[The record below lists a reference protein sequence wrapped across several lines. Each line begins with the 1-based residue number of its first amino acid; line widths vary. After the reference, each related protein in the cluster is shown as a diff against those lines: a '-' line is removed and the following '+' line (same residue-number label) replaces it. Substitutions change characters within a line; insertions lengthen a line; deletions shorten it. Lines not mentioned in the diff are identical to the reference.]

1 MQQDCC
7 WNQACQRIEID
18 ETVAMMLLYAE
29 SLSNYCS
36 AQPKKQSDCQSNFCL
51 AQSNSCSTQSKNQS
65 KNESKNTIQFFWA
78 GNHFLDELKN
88 QSNFPNPIFY
98 EAILFVLEFLDW
110 KATHG
115 LPPNKNWTRFWICH
129 FKKLDW
135 FLDLLKTRSDLIL
148 DWFLDVPTK
157 KLDGFLDQFLD

>member
-1 MQQDCC
+1 MPKN
-7 WNQACQRIEID
+7 WNRWNGSNDAFVCRKSIQ
-18 ETVAMMLLYAE
+18 LLFGA
-29 SLSNYCS
+29 
-36 AQPKKQSDCQSNFCL
+36 AQKTIRLP
-51 AQSNSCSTQSKNQS
+51 
-65 KNESKNTIQFFWA
+65 IQFLFGPIQFLFDPIQKPIQKRIQQHNPIFWA
-78 GNHFLDELKN
+78 GNHFLDEFKN

-135 FLDLLKTRSDLIL
+135 FFDLLKTRSYLIL

-157 KLDGFLDQFLD
+157 KLDWFLDQFLD